1 VHLTDWPRADASKID
16 ALLSDETRL
25 VMRVASLGRAARAK
39 AQLRVRQPVAELFVK
54 LPTQMEEH
62 ALERLAPQV
71 LDELNV
77 KAIRVVRDETDFL
90 RFEVKPNL
98 KLLGQKYGRE
108 VQDIARALSSMP
120 DAELAQVARAAGA
133 GETVEVT
140 LTPAEGFGDH
150 NPALT
155 FTDDLENVPPD
166 LRYPGARLEAQ
177 NANGEILNFIV
188 TQIGNGKLTVD
199 ANHPLAGQTVRF
211 RVTVVDV
218 RTATADELRSG
229 QAGAQHTLQ

>member
-1 VHLTDWPRADASKID
+1 MT
-16 ALLSDETRL
+16 
-25 VMRVASLGRAARAK
+25 
-39 AQLRVRQPVAELFVK
+39 
-54 LPTQMEEH
+54 
-62 ALERLAPQV
+62 ER
-71 LDELNV
+71 
-77 KAIRVVRDETDFL
+77 I
-90 RFEVKPNL
+90 
-98 KLLGQKYGRE
+98 
-108 VQDIARALSSMP
+108 
-120 DAELAQVARAAGA
+120 GA
-133 GETVEVT
+133 GMLVSVTYTLHNERGDVFEQSDVPVSYLHGRDSGLFEKVEKSLEGRQAGEMVEVT

-177 NANGEILNFIV
+177 NANGEVLNFIV

-218 RTATADELRSG
+218 RAATAEQLRSAQPG
-229 QAGAQHTLQ
+229 AGHTLQ

>member
-1 VHLTDWPRADASKID
+1 MTERVGRGMVVSVTYTLHNERGDVFEQ
-16 ALLSDETRL
+16 SDVPVSYLHGHDSGLFEKVEQNL
-25 VMRVASLGRAARAK
+25 EGRQA
-39 AQLRVRQPVAELFVK
+39 
-54 LPTQMEEH
+54 
-62 ALERLAPQV
+62 
-71 LDELNV
+71 
-77 KAIRVVRDETDFL
+77 
-90 RFEVKPNL
+90 
-98 KLLGQKYGRE
+98 GQ
-108 VQDIARALSSMP
+108 
-120 DAELAQVARAAGA
+120 
-133 GETVEVT
+133 TVEVM
-140 LTPAEGFGDH
+140 LTPTEGFGNH
-150 NPALT
+150 NPALS

-188 TQIGNGKLTVD
+188 TRIENGKLTVD